1 MVVANIAD
9 SVILGIYFL
18 AKQRAVINL
27 SDYSIRLN
35 GQNIPPVMINT
46 ADNQYVKIYRVKST
60 KLQSPWKGHYLITT
74 VKPPMLY
81 QIKDRLKLCEHREL
95 PIWLT
100 HQCNERKITRVRHAA
115 NRQRSKFRKCTRSSG
130 VWRGC

>member
-60 KLQSPWKGHYLITT
+60 KLHIT
-74 VKPPMLY
+74 L
-81 QIKDRLKLCEHREL
+81 
-95 PIWLT
+95 
-100 HQCNERKITRVRHAA
+100 ERSLSH
-115 NRQRSKFRKCTRSSG
+115 NDS
-130 VWRGC
+130 